1 VQVLLISLPKWGKN
15 WGNSSRFCSSAC
27 PSGATFGVILSIEK
41 DLPVGRSL
49 DKLDYYQIPATI
61 RMMIETKVIIIAPTR
76 IVAMSFVT
84 NEFLVIFI

>member
-1 VQVLLISLPKWGKN
+1 MVLLISLPQRGN
-15 WGNSSRFCSSAC
+15 IWGN
-27 PSGATFGVILSIEK
+27 LSIEK

>member
-1 VQVLLISLPKWGKN
+1 M
-15 WGNSSRFCSSAC
+15 
-27 PSGATFGVILSIEK
+27 
-41 DLPVGRSL
+41 

>member
-1 VQVLLISLPKWGKN
+1 MQVLLISLPQRGN
-15 WGNSSRFCSSAC
+15 IWGN
-27 PSGATFGVILSIEK
+27 LSIEK

>member
-1 VQVLLISLPKWGKN
+1 MQVLLISLPQRGNN
-15 WGNSSRFCSSAC
+15 WGN
-27 PSGATFGVILSIEK
+27 LSIEK

-61 RMMIETKVIIIAPTR
+61 SMMIETKVIIIAPTR